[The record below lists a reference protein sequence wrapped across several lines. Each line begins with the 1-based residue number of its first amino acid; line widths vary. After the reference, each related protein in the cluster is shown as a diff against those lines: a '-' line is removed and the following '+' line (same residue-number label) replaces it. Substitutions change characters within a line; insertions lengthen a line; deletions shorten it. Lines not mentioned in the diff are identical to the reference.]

1 MIGSQDHSRDV
12 PKQTPAV
19 CCGCTCCCDDV
30 HVAVKN
36 GQPVFSE
43 NVCGLGR
50 RWFADR
56 RVESVPCR
64 VGGKEATIERAIE
77 TAVEMLKTARRP
89 LICGLQHLSTSAQQA
104 AVNLAQ
110 TCRATVD
117 TSWSNRGREH
127 MFAFQQAGRVTASLG
142 QISQQCDT
150 LVFWNVDPAS
160 THPRLMERYCQS
172 ARQIWFVGSNQPGVA
187 NGNSGA
193 DQLQENAGADFL
205 NLANTTAAQSTAL
218 WTIRA
223 ILDDLEIDAGRV
235 KELTGVPLDY
245 WRVFVGS
252 LKDSSGVAWFVGGST
267 EHEIAEAEANSLAA
281 HQLIRR
287 LNDFTKGYLLPLR
300 TDFNGQSAE
309 NVLSWSFGFPFA
321 VNLNNGQPR
330 WNKLEFTASNLLAE
344 QQTDCVLT
352 VLGDANDLA
361 SDQIAAL
368 RQIPTIC
375 LHSIDHPMIANSMVS
390 IPIAQLGWDDTGE
403 LSRLD
408 DMTLVASAIV
418 NSGRS
423 RAVDLLNK
431 FTKQFLLARPAGS
444 TTR

>member
-1 MIGSQDHSRDV
+1 M
-12 PKQTPAV
+12 QTAAV

-43 NVCGLGR
+43 NVCALGR

-56 RVESVPCR
+56 RVESVTCR
-64 VGGKEATIERAIE
+64 VGGKEATIGRAIE
-77 TAVEMLKTARRP
+77 AAVELLKTARRP

-110 TCRATVD
+110 TCRASVD
-117 TSWSNRGREH
+117 ANWSNSGREH

-142 QISQQCDT
+142 QISQQCET
-150 LVFWNVDPAS
+150 LVFWNADPAA
-160 THPRLMERYCQS
+160 THPRLLERYCQS
-172 ARQIWFVGSNQPGVA
+172 AKQVWFIGSIQPDA
-187 NGNSGA
+187 LNENSNVR
-193 DQLQENAGADFL
+193 QLQENADADFL
-205 NLANTTAAQSTAL
+205 NLASSTVAQSTAL

-223 ILDDLEIDAGRV
+223 ILDDLEIDAVRI

-245 WRVFVGS
+245 WRVFTGS
-252 LKDSSGVAWFVGGST
+252 LQDSAGVAWFVGSSI
-267 EHEIAEAEANSLAA
+267 ENEVAEAEANSLAA
-281 HQLIRR
+281 HQMVRR
-287 LNDFTKGYLLPLR
+287 LNDFTKAYFVPLR
-300 TDFNGQSAE
+300 TDSNGQSAE

-330 WNKLEFTASNLLAE
+330 WNKLEFSASNLLAE

-352 VLGDANDLA
+352 ILGDANDLA
-361 SDQIAAL
+361 ADQIAAL
-368 RQIPTIC
+368 RQVPTIC
-375 LHSIDHPMIANSMVS
+375 LHSIDHPFIADAFVS
-390 IPIAQLGWDDTGE
+390 IPVAQLGWDDAGD

-408 DMTLVASAIV
+408 DMTLVASSIIG
-418 NSGRS
+418 SRS
-423 RAVDLLNK
+423 NRPVELLNEL
-431 FTKQFLLARPAGS
+431 TKQFQLACPSGL

>member
-1 MIGSQDHSRDV
+1 M
-12 PKQTPAV
+12 QTAAV

-43 NVCGLGR
+43 NVCALGR

-56 RVESVPCR
+56 RVESVTSR
-64 VGGKEATIERAIE
+64 VGGKEATIGRAIE
-77 TAVEMLKTARRP
+77 AAVELLKTARRP

-110 TCRATVD
+110 TCRASVD
-117 TSWSNRGREH
+117 ANWSNSGREH

-142 QISQQCDT
+142 QISQQCET
-150 LVFWNVDPAS
+150 LVFWNADPAA
-160 THPRLMERYCQS
+160 THPRLLERYCQS
-172 ARQIWFVGSNQPGVA
+172 AKQVWFIGSIQPDA
-187 NGNSGA
+187 LNENSNVR
-193 DQLQENAGADFL
+193 QLQANADADFL
-205 NLANTTAAQSTAL
+205 NLASSTVAQSTAL

-223 ILDDLEIDAGRV
+223 ILDDLEIDAVRI

-245 WRVFVGS
+245 WRVFTGS
-252 LKDSSGVAWFVGGST
+252 LKDSAGVAWFVGSSI
-267 EHEIAEAEANSLAA
+267 ENEVAEAEANSLAA
-281 HQLIRR
+281 HQLVRR
-287 LNDFTKGYLLPLR
+287 LNDFTKAYFVPLR
-300 TDFNGQSAE
+300 TDSNGQSAE

-330 WNKLEFTASNLLAE
+330 WNKLEFSASNLLAE

-352 VLGDANDLA
+352 ILGDANDLA
-361 SDQIAAL
+361 ADQIAAL
-368 RQIPTIC
+368 RQVPTIC
-375 LHSIDHPMIANSMVS
+375 LHSIDHPFIADAFVS
-390 IPIAQLGWDDTGE
+390 IPVAQLGWDDAGD

-408 DMTLVASAIV
+408 DMTLVASSIIG
-418 NSGRS
+418 SRS
-423 RAVDLLNK
+423 NRPVELLNEL
-431 FTKQFLLARPAGS
+431 TKQFQLACPSGL